1 MLGTFEIREYVENG
15 RSPYAEWFGGLEK
28 ATAARVGTYIRRLAA
43 GNFGAAKALQEGVF
57 EVRMDFGPGYRVY
70 YGREGRT
77 IIILLGGGSK
87 RRQDADIAAA
97 VQRWRRF
104 KQTVA

>member
-1 MLGTFEIREYVENG
+1 VNGSFEIREYVENG

-28 ATAARVGTYIRRLAA
+28 VTAARVSTYVRRIEA

-70 YGREGRT
+70 YAREGRT

-97 VQRWRRF
+97 VQRWKRF
-104 KQTVA
+104 KQTGT

>member
-1 MLGTFEIREYVENG
+1 MNGSFEIREYIENG

-28 ATAARVGTYIRRLAA
+28 VTAARVSTYIRRIAA

-97 VQRWRRF
+97 VQRWKRL
-104 KQTVA
+104 KQTGK